1 MLIQAEV
8 QSSVISMLD
17 FENPHDRGFGPNHGI
32 HFGLFRVDPADMDK
46 DITIQLDHKAYQY
59 YIEIFRKEI
68 LPDPLFRKL
77 YTMFPEKLKMYFH
90 RFFQYYCLETNGIA
104 E

>member
-1 MLIQAEV
+1 MKNIFIIIILTFCPLA
-8 QSSVISMLD
+8 S
-17 FENPHDRGFGPNHGI
+17 
-32 HFGLFRVDPADMDK
+32 LFAQDK
-46 DITIQLDHKAYQY
+46 Y
-59 YIEIFRKEI
+59 EIFRKEI